1 MEVRVAAQISGGGA
15 GQADSE
21 ARAVK
26 VQVGPAADREA
37 RAVEAQVELTAA
49 DCS

>member
-1 MEVRVAAQISGGGA
+1 MAAQISGGGA
-15 GQADSE
+15 DWADSE
-21 ARAVK
+21 AARAVK